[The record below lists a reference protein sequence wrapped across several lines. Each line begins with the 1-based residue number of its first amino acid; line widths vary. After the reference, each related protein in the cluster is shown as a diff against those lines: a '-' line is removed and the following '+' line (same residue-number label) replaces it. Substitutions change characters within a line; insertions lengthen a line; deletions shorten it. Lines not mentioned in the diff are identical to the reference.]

1 MKLGEKEKF
10 VVAVT
15 VILEVPI
22 EAIVPQE
29 AKAEVEAH
37 LGELVTNKYHVL
49 HTTTLV
55 HRAV

>member
-1 MKLGEKEKF
+1 MGEKEKF

-15 VILEVPI
+15 VILEVPM
-22 EAIVPQE
+22 EAIGPQE

-55 HRAV
+55 HRAI